1 MEILELKSI
10 NTISIMKYSLNG
22 LNSTLESAEK
32 RPVNLST
39 DQQKLFNPQNKE
51 ENTFKW
57 QQNIKQPN
65 VCVES
70 QKKERKNGADKKYLR
85 KYFPNL
91 VLKSHINKQK
101 IDLQIQEALQTPNK
115 INTRKTTFQHILVK
129 LLKTK
134 NKGKNSQ
141 RNKENKSYS
150 EE

>member
-1 MEILELKSI
+1 M
-10 NTISIMKYSLNG
+10 
-22 LNSTLESAEK
+22 
-32 RPVNLST
+32 
-39 DQQKLFNPQNKE
+39 
-51 ENTFKW
+51 
-57 QQNIKQPN
+57 
-65 VCVES
+65 
-70 QKKERKNGADKKYLR
+70 R

-115 INTRKTTFQHILVK
+115 INTRKTKFQYILVK

>member
-1 MEILELKSI
+1 M
-10 NTISIMKYSLNG
+10 
-22 LNSTLESAEK
+22 
-32 RPVNLST
+32 
-39 DQQKLFNPQNKE
+39 
-51 ENTFKW
+51 
-57 QQNIKQPN
+57 
-65 VCVES
+65 
-70 QKKERKNGADKKYLR
+70 R